1 MVFDFV
7 LVILVSDKSALCIG
21 ENDMESKLS
30 MLFKKD
36 LYSVAMNLV
45 QS

>member
-7 LVILVSDKSALCIG
+7 LVILVSEKSALCIG
-21 ENDMESKLS
+21 EKDMESKLG

-36 LYSVAMNLV
+36 LYYVAMNLV